1 MKVIQELH
9 QYEDGLRPPS
19 PSSAHTWEDGAWVL
33 TEENAAELLRQ
44 ESERLCTKVDVAA
57 DSARRTLA
65 GDPLRALEYQQ
76 AALEAQAFKDQGY
89 PKKAVPLAVS
99 AWVVK
104 GRTARQAAD
113 QILAKAAEFEANL
126 LALRELRLKAK
137 VQIRAYNAAGK
148 ADRATQ
154 TADEVLA
161 TIGALPLRA

>member
-9 QYEDGLRPPS
+9 QYEDGLRPPA
-19 PSSAHTWEDGAWVL
+19 PSSAHIWEDGTWVL
-33 TEENAAELLRQ
+33 SEENAAEHLRQ
-44 ESERLCTKVDVAA
+44 DAERLCAKVDTAA
-57 DSARRTLA
+57 DNARRTMA

-76 AALEAQAFKDQGY
+76 AALEARAFKDQGY

-113 QILAKAAEFEANL
+113 QMLAKAAEFEANL

-137 VQIRAYNAAGK
+137 AQIRAHVAKGNADLAAQA
-148 ADRATQ
+148 ADDGLEAIRA
-154 TADEVLA
+154 LR
-161 TIGALPLRA
+161 LRA

>member
-9 QYEDGLRPPS
+9 QYEDGLRPPA
-19 PSSAHTWEDGAWVL
+19 PSSAHIWEDGTWVL
-33 TEENAAELLRQ
+33 SEENAAEHLRQ
-44 ESERLCTKVDVAA
+44 DAERLCAKVDTAA
-57 DSARRTLA
+57 DNARRTMA

-76 AALEAQAFKDQGY
+76 AALEAQVFKDQGY
-89 PKKAVPLAVS
+89 PKKAVPLSVS

-137 VQIRAYNAAGK
+137 AQIRAHMAKGK
-148 ADRATQ
+148 ADLARQ
-154 TADEVLA
+154 VADEVLVA
-161 TIGALPLRA
+161 IRELHLFA

>member
-9 QYEDGLRPPS
+9 QYEEGLRPPA
-19 PSSAHTWEDGAWVL
+19 PSSAHTWEDDTWVL

-44 ESERLCTKVDVAA
+44 EAERLCTKVDTAA
-57 DSARRTLA
+57 DSVRRALA
-65 GDPLRALEYQQ
+65 GDSLRALEYQQ

-113 QILAKAAEFEANL
+113 QILAKSAEFEANL

-137 VQIRAYNAAGK
+137 AQIRTHMAKGK
-148 ADRATQ
+148 ADLASQ
-154 TADEVLA
+154 AANDVLA
-161 TIGALPLRA
+161 TIRALPLHA